1 MLQLLEES
9 KGDLVAIRISGH
21 VDKNDYDVMLPV
33 LEEKIKQH
41 RKISV
46 YAELQD
52 VEAYTLEAFW
62 QDVKFDIRH
71 ASDFKKA
78 AIIGEHKWLELLTTL
93 ASPFTSAQ
101 VKFFN
106 FMEREQAMEWVKSEE

>member
-9 KGDLVAIRISGH
+9 KGDLVAIHISGH
-21 VDKNDYDVMLPV
+21 VDKSDYDIMLPV

-52 VEAYTLEAFW
+52 IEAFTLEALW
-62 QDVKFDIRH
+62 EDMKFDIRH

-78 AIIGEHKWLELLTTL
+78 AIVGEHKWLDLLTTL

-101 VKFFN
+101 VKFFT
-106 FMEREQAMEWVKSEE
+106 FMDKEQAMEWVKSDE